1 MQPNQ
6 LALDREYYATL
17 KNYPCTLRHL
27 AGG

>member
-6 LALDREYYATL
+6 LALDREYYATP
-17 KNYPCTLRHL
+17 KEYPCTVRHL